1 MERKVV
7 MDITRKTLIITSI
20 INLLIIAIG
29 VACVVVTKF
38 NTTILWLCVAT
49 FILVTISSI
58 IVWRYGKEFKK

>member
-1 MERKVV
+1 

-29 VACVVVTKF
+29 VACIFVTKY
-38 NTTILWLCVAT
+38 NPTVLWLCVAT
-49 FILVTISSI
+49 FVLVTISSV

>member
-1 MERKVV
+1 

-29 VACVVVTKF
+29 VTCVIVTKF
-38 NTTILWLCVAT
+38 NTTVLWLCIAT

-58 IVWRYGKEFKK
+58 IVWRYGKEFRK